1 MYVLAAGLNHRKA
14 PIEIR
19 ERFSVFGSDL
29 ERGYTF
35 LAENDAVEGAVILS
49 TCNRMEVYITT
60 KDIKQGFAAQMGYF
74 QKSSQLSI
82 GDFQPYIYQLSCD
95 EAMLHLFRVISGLD
109 SMILG
114 EAQILKQVKEAYQTA
129 VDYNATDSVLNILFH
144 KAMFVGK
151 RVHTDTN
158 IDRYPTSISHAAA
171 DLAVQELGNLADKRV
186 LVIGA
191 GEIGEITVQCLLQHG
206 AKSVALANRTF
217 ERARRMADK
226 YNVRAVNFG
235 DLPEEF
241 SGADL
246 VISCTDTGGRYI
258 LKREIYGHLLE
269 RRMGGKMLMIDIS
282 VPRNIDPELADIP
295 GSCLFDIDRLR
306 DVVDDNH
313 AERVR
318 EAFEAEKIVKE
329 ELNKFIAW
337 LDGMYVIPVITA
349 LKSHGEEIKKRELK
363 KAYNKLGKLNER
375 EQNILNT
382 LAHSIVNQLL
392 HDPIVILK
400 EMADKQQGHYY
411 AEIVKKMFSLSVMS
425 GEWESNK
432 HAEVRHQR

>member
-1 MYVLAAGLNHRKA
+1 MYVLVAGLNHRKA

-29 ERGYTF
+29 EKGYAF
-35 LAENDAVEGAVILS
+35 LAENDAVEGSVILS
-49 TCNRMEVYITT
+49 TCNRMEVYVTT
-60 KDIKQGFAAQMGYF
+60 KDINRGFAAQMEYF
-74 QKSSQLSI
+74 RKYSHLET
-82 GDFQPYIYQLSCD
+82 GGFQSYIYQLSCN

-114 EAQILKQVKEAYQTA
+114 EAQILKQVKEAYRTA
-129 VDYNATDSVLNILFH
+129 VAYDATDSVLNILFH

-171 DLAVQELGNLADKRV
+171 DLAVNELGNLADKKILIV
-186 LVIGA
+186 GA

-206 AKSVALANRTF
+206 AQSVVISNRTL
-217 ERARRMADK
+217 ERARCVADE
-226 YNVRAVNFG
+226 YGVRAIDF
-235 DLPEEF
+235 DELPREF
-241 SGADL
+241 SDADL
-246 VISCTDTGGRYI
+246 VISCTDTGHYV
-258 LKREIYGHLLE
+258 LNQEIYGPLL
-269 RRMGGKMLMIDIS
+269 RRRGGKKMVMVDIS
-282 VPRNIDPELADIP
+282 VPRNIDPELAKIP
-295 GSCLFDIDRLR
+295 GSFLFDIDKLR

-313 AERVR
+313 AERAK
-318 EAFEAEKIVKE
+318 EAFEAEKIVE
-329 ELNKFIAW
+329 DELNKFMAW

-363 KAYNKLGKLNER
+363 KAYNKLGKLGER

-382 LAHSIVNQLL
+382 LANSIVNQLL
-392 HDPIVILK
+392 HDPIVVLK

-411 AEIVKKMFSLSVMS
+411 AELVKKMFALSITS
-425 GEWESNK
+425 EEWESNK